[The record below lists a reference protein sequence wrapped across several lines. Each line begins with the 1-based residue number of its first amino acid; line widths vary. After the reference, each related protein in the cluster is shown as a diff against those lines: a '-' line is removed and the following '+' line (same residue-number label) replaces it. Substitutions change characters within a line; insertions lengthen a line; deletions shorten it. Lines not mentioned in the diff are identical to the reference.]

1 MLHNTQAAYCI
12 RLSKT
17 LTAIHTG
24 NRLSHFFPYYMGGL
38 FYYSLTAVPF
48 LLDIAMYSGA
58 GTNDVSLGNEKKTIM
73 RGKKRKRLRKEIKK
87 RTKSTL

>member
-1 MLHNTQAAYCI
+1 MLHNTQTAYCI

-48 LLDIAMYSGA
+48 LLDIATYGGS
-58 GTNDVSLGNEKKTIM
+58 GTNDASLGNEKNYYAGEKK
-73 RGKKRKRLRKEIKK
+73 GKY
-87 RTKSTL
+87 